1 MLNDK
6 RIFLVLFLIQIN
18 TYAQVSSVIDTIF
31 YTGSEN
37 QLKLNNQFIIESSL
51 EIKGSKSK
59 IKPLEI
65 LPVKGIVVLDDSTTA
80 QKVIIKYD
88 FLESGLPISI
98 GPKWKMLP
106 KLEFEKESIYT
117 EKVLENEEKYESN
130 IFSSGTFHRQIKI
143 SPMGGSDFTG
153 GLQMQING
161 KISDKLNISGI
172 LTDQD
177 FPIQP
182 EGTTRKLDDLDN
194 VHFII
199 THENFKLNAGDILY
213 ENKNINRKLIGLS
226 NSFQISENNGS
237 AVYAKSKGNFR
248 YLEMKGRDGDQ
259 GPYQLVG
266 KDGNREIVILAGTEK
281 VWCNGKEMIRG
292 ANYDYIIDYSTSEVT
307 FTPKVLID
315 FDSDLSFE
323 YQYSDYQYQ
332 KGFTGGHFEKMI
344 GQKTSIDIGIYSEDD
359 KFRTEDLN
367 SDYLDSLSKQANGS
381 VTIPT
386 SILDENGDYVSIN
399 GIFEYDPSEILLDSN
414 RYQVVFQFDQSGEY
428 ERKISDKGRV
438 YYSFLSEENRTDFIQ
453 LYSPYRTV
461 KAPKSHQYGYFDYEY
476 AITKNMNL
484 NGKFSGSIVDD
495 NKLYTNNATRGGSY
509 QYGFNLDSLNVGDGV
524 LSLKFDSR
532 ERDSYYSSIGREDAI
547 MHTRLWNLDTLI
559 TTDIKEVT
567 LQTEYFINNIAR
579 SYFELGRL
587 TYHGESND
595 RINFQQKLSNKLFN
609 KSFYDFIAVNN
620 ENKKFKRQEGNFQ
633 ININSFS
640 PFFSFLMEND
650 KSKGNF
656 SKYGFGFNVKKES
669 KTFQMGFDRRV
680 DEHFAFNGDTLETN
694 DFVGYIKYSK
704 KEKGSSSQSF
714 LYRKRI
720 KNGDGLINDQN
731 YSLFDMDVSKYEK
744 RSPLRM
750 RIKFRQEQTLV
761 QNRTIVYDSV
771 GVGLGQYRY
780 DPIFNTYIHDL
791 NGSFISYSV
800 LSGVRIPNTIIKGS
814 QDLNLNLEKLI
825 GLSGMTLRL
834 NSKQQFQGKKTH
846 FDYIINPNIND
857 SLVTRSY
864 IFNRMELNLSQ
875 KTRVMV
881 WLQNSKNF
889 NGLDS
894 RGNSLVNSKEVGV
907 DFNHPLNN
915 ITTIRNKG
923 KIKTNFVES
932 TVSVLQNRNSYG
944 WWNNSQ
950 LQMRLNDGFDIDFGF
965 ILGKENGVQ
974 KEFDFNGNAVGLT
987 LESRVLIRD
996 IGRFQTKIDYVNVSE
1011 NNNQSFLPPETFEGY
1026 PIGISF
1032 RTNTRFT
1039 YSLNRSI
1046 SMIISLNTVDDLR
1059 YDNFISFQGEL
1070 RAYF

>member
-6 RIFLVLFLIQIN
+6 RIFLVLFVIQIN
-18 TYAQVSSVIDTIF
+18 TYAQVSSVIDTLV
-31 YTGSEN
+31 YTGDTN
-37 QLKLNNQFIIESSL
+37 QLKLSNQFIIESSL

-65 LPVKGIVVLDDSTTA
+65 FPIKGIVFLDDSIAA

-88 FLESGLPISI
+88 FLKNGLPMTI
-98 GPKWKMLP
+98 GPKWKKLP
-106 KLEFEKESIYT
+106 KLEFEKESIQSG
-117 EKVLENEEKYESN
+117 EVFENEETYQSN

-161 KISDKLNISGI
+161 KISDNLDISGI
-172 LTDQD
+172 LTDQN

-182 EGTTRKLDDLDN
+182 EGTTRELDDLDN
-194 VHFII
+194 VHLII

-226 NSFQISENNGS
+226 NSFQISENYGS
-237 AVYAKSKGNFR
+237 AVYAKSKGTFR

-266 KDGNREIVILAGTEK
+266 KDGNREIVVLAGTEK

-292 ANYDYIIDYSTSEVT
+292 ANYDYIIDYSTAEVI
-307 FTPKVLID
+307 FTPKVMID

-323 YQYSDYQYQ
+323 FQYSDYQYQ
-332 KGFTGGHFEKMI
+332 KGFTGGHFEKKI
-344 GQKTSIDIGIYSEDD
+344 GQKTSIDIGLYSEDD
-359 KFRTEDLN
+359 RFRTEDLN
-367 SDYLDSLSKQANGS
+367 GDYLDSLSKQPSGS

-386 SILDENGDYVSIN
+386 SILDENGEYVSIN
-399 GIFEYDPSEILLDSN
+399 GIFEYDPSEIILDSN
-414 RYQVVFQFDQSGEY
+414 RYQVVFQFDANGEY
-428 ERKISDKGRV
+428 ERKISDRGRV
-438 YYSFLSEENRTDFIQ
+438 YYSFLAEENRTDFIQ

-461 KAPKSHQYGYFDYEY
+461 KAPRSHQYGYFDYEY
-476 AITKNMNL
+476 AINKNMHL
-484 NGKFSGSIVDD
+484 NGKISGSIVD
-495 NKLYTNNATRGGSY
+495 NNNLYTNNEIRGGSY
-509 QYGFNLDSLNVGDGV
+509 QYGFNLDSLNVKDGV
-524 LSLKFDSR
+524 LSLKFDTR
-532 ERDSYYSSIGREDAI
+532 ERDSYYSSIGREDQI

-559 TTDIKEVT
+559 TRGIKETT
-567 LQTEYFINNIAR
+567 LKTEYLIHDIAR

-587 TYHGESND
+587 NYHGESND
-595 RINFQQKLSNKLFN
+595 RINFQQKLSSKLFN
-609 KSFYDFIAVNN
+609 RSFYDFVSVNN
-620 ENKKFKRQEGNFQ
+620 EKKSFKRQEGNFQ

-656 SKYGFGFNVKKES
+656 SKYGFGINVKKES
-669 KTFQMGFDRRV
+669 KTFQIGFDKRV
-680 DEHFAFNGDTLETN
+680 DEYLDYNGETFETN
-694 DFVGYIKYSK
+694 DFVGFVKYSK
-704 KEKGSSSQSF
+704 KENGSFNQSF

-720 KNGDGLINDQN
+720 KNGDGFINNHN
-731 YSLFDMDVSKYEK
+731 YSLFDMELSKYEK

-800 LSGVRIPNTIIKGS
+800 LSGVRIPNTIMKGS

-825 GLSGMTLRL
+825 GLSGMSLRL
-834 NSKQQFQGKKTH
+834 NSKQQFQGKETS
-846 FDYIINPNIND
+846 FDYIVNPNIND

-864 IFNRMELNLSQ
+864 IFNRIELTSSQ
-875 KTRVMV
+875 KTRMMS
-881 WLQNSKNF
+881 WLQNSKNYS
-889 NGLDS
+889 GLDS

-907 DFNHPLNN
+907 DLNHPLSN
-915 ITTIRNKG
+915 ITTIRNEG
-923 KIKTNFVES
+923 KFKTNFVES
-932 TVSVLQNRNSYG
+932 TVSALQNRNSYG

-950 LQMRLNDGFDIDFGF
+950 LQMRLSDGFDMDFGF

-974 KEFDFNGNAVGLT
+974 KEFDFIGNAVGLT
-987 LESRVLIRD
+987 LESRVLIKD
-996 IGRFQTKIDYVNVSE
+996 VGRFQTKFDYVKVTE
-1011 NNNQSFLPPETFEGY
+1011 KNNQSYLPPETFEGY
-1026 PIGISF
+1026 PIGISL
-1032 RTNTRFT
+1032 RTNSRFT

-1046 SMIISLNTVDDLR
+1046 SMIISLNTIDDMR

>member
-6 RIFLVLFLIQIN
+6 RIFLVLFVIQIN
-18 TYAQVSSVIDTIF
+18 TYAQVSSVIDTIIHN
-31 YTGSEN
+31 GSTN
-37 QLKLNNQFIIESSL
+37 KLKLNNQFIIESSL

-65 LPVKGIVVLDDSTTA
+65 LPIKGIVVLDDSTIA

-88 FLESGLPISI
+88 FLENGLPISI

-106 KLEFEKESIYT
+106 ILDFEKESVYPESLI
-117 EKVLENEEKYESN
+117 ENEENFESK
-130 IFSSGTFHRQIKI
+130 IFSSGTLHRQIKI

-161 KISDKLNISGI
+161 KLSDKLNISGI

-182 EGTTRKLDDLDN
+182 EGTTRDLDDLDN

-226 NSFQISENNGS
+226 NSFQISENSGS

-292 ANYDYIIDYSTSEVT
+292 ANYDYIIDYSTAEVT
-307 FTPKVLID
+307 FTPKVMID

-359 KFRTEDLN
+359 RFRTEDLN
-367 SDYLDSLSKQANGS
+367 SDYLDSLSKQPDGS
-381 VTIPT
+381 VTIAT
-386 SILDENGDYVSIN
+386 SILDENGDYVFIN
-399 GIFEYDPSEILLDSN
+399 GIFEYDPSKILLNSN
-414 RYQVVFQFDQSGEY
+414 RYQVVFQFNPSGEY

-438 YYSFLSEENRTDFIQ
+438 YYSFLPEENRTDFIQ

-476 AITKNMNL
+476 AITKNMKI
-484 NGKFSGSIVDD
+484 NGKFSGSVVDD
-495 NKLYTNNATRGGSY
+495 NKLYTNNALRGGSY
-509 QYGFNLDSLNVGDGV
+509 QFGFNLDSIYVRSGILN
-524 LSLKFDSR
+524 LKFNSK
-532 ERDSYYSSIGREDAI
+532 ERDSHFTSIGREDQI
-547 MHTRLWNLDTLI
+547 MQTRLWNLDTLI
-559 TTDIKEVT
+559 TRDIQEVY
-567 LQTEYFINNIAR
+567 LQSEYLINNI
-579 SYFELGRL
+579 SSSFFELARL
-587 TYHGESND
+587 TYHGENNG

-609 KSFYDFIAVNN
+609 GSIYDYIEINS
-620 ENKKFKRQEGNFQ
+620 ENTNFKRQEGNFQ

-640 PFFSFLMEND
+640 PFVSFLTESD

-656 SKYGFGFNVKKES
+656 SKYGLGFNVKKENKS
-669 KTFQMGFDRRV
+669 FQIGFDRRE
-680 DEHFAFNGDTLETN
+680 DEHFINNSESSETN
-694 DFVGYIKYSK
+694 DFVGYIRYNK
-704 KEKGSSSQSF
+704 KEKGVFNQSF

-800 LSGVRIPNTIIKGS
+800 LSGVKIPNTIIKGS
-814 QDLNLNLEKLI
+814 QDINLNLEKMI

-834 NSKQQFQGKKTH
+834 NSKQQFQGKETH
-846 FDYIINPNIND
+846 FDYIINPNIGD

-864 IFNRMELNLSQ
+864 IFNRMELTLSQ
-875 KTRVMV
+875 KTRVMG
-881 WLQNSKNF
+881 WLQNSKNY

-894 RGNSLVNSKEVGV
+894 RGNSLVNSKEAGV
-907 DFNHPLNN
+907 DFNHPLNS
-915 ITTIRNKG
+915 ITTIRNKV
-923 KIKTNFVES
+923 KFKTNFVES
-932 TVSVLQNRNSYG
+932 TVSDLRNRNSFG

-950 LQMRLNDGFDIDFGF
+950 LQIRLNDGLDIDFGF

-974 KEFDFNGNAVGLT
+974 KEFDFIGNAVGLM
-987 LESRVLIRD
+987 LESRILIRD
-996 IGRFQTKIDYVNVSE
+996 VGRFQTKIDYVKVAE
-1011 NNNQSFLPPETFEGY
+1011 VNNQSFLPPETFEGF
-1026 PIGISF
+1026 PIGVSL
-1032 RTNTRFT
+1032 RTNSRFT

-1046 SMIISLNTVDDLR
+1046 SMIISLNTIDDTR